1 MGILIAL
8 FIISAWSVHLAFSL
22 IYLKVNFL
30 DPFFYLNIFI
40 QAYLFTGLFITAHDS
55 MHGTLSDNK
64 KLNKLIGQLSAFL
77 FACMSYDKL
86 IKNHMNHHRYPGT
99 EKDPD
104 FSYDTQNFFMWW
116 GLFLWRYTS
125 ILQIIL
131 MGIIFNILKI
141 RFEEIN
147 IFMFWVLP
155 ALLSTFQLFFFG
167 TYLPHKRPHIHKM
180 LPHNARTQKKNHV
193 WAMLSCYFFGYH
205 FEHHENPGIPWW
217 QLYRTK

>member
-8 FIISAWSVHLAFSL
+8 IIISAWLIHLVFSL
-22 IYLKVNFL
+22 TFLKVNL
-30 DPFFYLNIFI
+30 SDPLFYLNIFI

-55 MHGTLSDNK
+55 MHGTLSKNK
-64 KLNKLIGQLSAFL
+64 KLNRLIGQLSTFL
-77 FACMSYDKL
+77 FACMSYNRL
-86 IKNHMNHHRYPGT
+86 LKNHMYHHRYPGT
-99 EKDPD
+99 ENDPD
-104 FSYDTQNFFMWW
+104 FSSFTQNFFIWW
-116 GLFLWRYTS
+116 GLFLWRYTT
-125 ILQIIL
+125 ILQIVL

-141 RFEEIN
+141 WFNELN
-147 IFMFWVLP
+147 TLMFWVLP
-155 ALLSTFQLFFFG
+155 AFLSTLQLFFFG
-167 TYLPHKRPHIHKM
+167 TYLPHKKPHIHNM